1 MGTLEV
7 RITKDGTTV
16 LPEEVR
22 RLLGVSGGGTVRLVT
37 TAEGEVRL
45 IPLRSDIR
53 HLRGLFGPSSS
64 PLDTEAA
71 ISESVARRTSPEASG
86 DDP

>member
-16 LPEEVR
+16 LPEEIR

-45 IPLRSDIR
+45 IPLRTDIR
-53 HLRGLFGPSSS
+53 HLRGLFGPAAS

-71 ISESVARRTSPEASG
+71 IGDTVARRTAPGISG